1 MAGEERDLTNRDD
14 SRPVRVKVDN
24 VKKIYNTR
32 NGEMVALNGVT
43 LDIHDNE
50 FICVVGPSGCG
61 KSTLLNI
68 IAGLLEPT
76 SGAVYCDGKEVKG
89 TGTDRGVV
97 FQQYALFPWLTVK
110 KNVMFALEMRG
121 IKGKQAEEE
130 AMKYLEMVQLEKF
143 AEHYPKELSGGM
155 KQRVAIACFFITH
168 DVEEAIILAQT
179 VIIMSAR
186 PGRIR
191 DIVKI
196 DIPYPRTQ
204 ETKMTKEFM
213 ELKNEIW
220 SQVYQEYLEVRK

>member
-76 SGAVYCDGKEVKG
+76 SGAVYCDGKEIKG
-89 TGTDRGVV
+89 TPSSSIIRASAEVPATT
-97 FQQYALFPWLTVK
+97 LPTT
-110 KNVMFALEMRG
+110 MRS
-121 IKGKQAEEE
+121 K
-130 AMKYLEMVQLEKF
+130 L
-143 AEHYPKELSGGM
+143 
-155 KQRVAIACFFITH
+155 
-168 DVEEAIILAQT
+168 
-179 VIIMSAR
+179 
-186 PGRIR
+186 
-191 DIVKI
+191 
-196 DIPYPRTQ
+196 
-204 ETKMTKEFM
+204 
-213 ELKNEIW
+213 
-220 SQVYQEYLEVRK
+220 

>member
-130 AMKYLEMVQLEKF
+130 AMKYLVQTHHAPFPIVSSAFKTLYLMSAVIVLPSF
-143 AEHYPKELSGGM
+143 AHA
-155 KQRVAIACFFITH
+155 VACF
-168 DVEEAIILAQT
+168 VLLAQT
-179 VIIMSAR
+179 AR
-186 PGRIR
+186 PI
-191 DIVKI
+191 
-196 DIPYPRTQ
+196 
-204 ETKMTKEFM
+204 F
-213 ELKNEIW
+213 L
-220 SQVYQEYLEVRK
+220 SQP

>member
-24 VKKIYNTR
+24 VKKIYNGR

-89 TGTDRGVV
+89 TYR
-97 FQQYALFPWLTVK
+97 PWRCIPAV
-110 KNVMFALEMRG
+110 
-121 IKGKQAEEE
+121 
-130 AMKYLEMVQLEKF
+130 
-143 AEHYPKELSGGM
+143 
-155 KQRVAIACFFITH
+155 C
-168 DVEEAIILAQT
+168 IIPMA
-179 VIIMSAR
+179 
-186 PGRIR
+186 
-191 DIVKI
+191 
-196 DIPYPRTQ
+196 YC
-204 ETKMTKEFM
+204 
-213 ELKNEIW
+213 
-220 SQVYQEYLEVRK
+220 